1 MTGVVRADGDAV
13 FDEET
18 HYLQCF
24 YYPEACTPADGP
36 TEILPGSHLWPMQ
49 TTPRSMELHRVI
61 TGEAACCFQA

>member
-49 TTPRSMELHRVI
+49 TTPPAPWMRP
-61 TGEAACCFQA
+61 AAALAR